1 MTMTDERLA
10 ELDAV
15 MARATAGE
23 WGVWAEPCAHPSSAQ
38 QELVQQVAQTEGFVG
53 ALYLID
59 AGGKCPA
66 TTGCGPTSAANAD
79 AIVALHNAYPD
90 LKALI
95 DAQAATIARLES
107 ELEKTTHPHF
117 WWDVND
123 SENGCDDITSILDN
137 YEIGEVV
144 ELSCARDLPNQWA
157 VGYVTESGGFRG
169 QTFATEAE
177 AVAFAAERAALAG
190 AA

>member
-15 MARATAGE
+15 MAKATAGE
-23 WGVWAEPCAHPSSAQ
+23 WHVFQCVQLEGDTLFQLEARVEPGTLQCVSTDIAG
-38 QELVQQVAQTEGFVG
+38 ED
-53 ALYLID
+53 D
-59 AGGKCPA
+59 AA
-66 TTGCGPTSAANAD
+66 

-117 WWDVND
+117 WWDVD
-123 SENGCDDITSILDN
+123 VSGNGCDDITSILEN

-177 AVAFAAERAALAG
+177 AVAFAAERAALTG

>member
-15 MARATAGE
+15 MAKVRTFPFGSEE
-23 WGVWAEPCAHPSSAQ
+23 WE
-38 QELVQQVAQTEGFVG
+38 VAF
-53 ALYLID
+53 I
-59 AGGKCPA
+59 PA
-66 TTGCGPTSAANAD
+66 RLAAY
-79 AIVALHNAYPD
+79 NAYPD

-117 WWDVND
+117 WWDVD
-123 SENGCDDITSILDN
+123 VSGNGCDDITSILEN

-177 AVAFAAERAALAG
+177 AVAFAAERAALTG

>member
-15 MARATAGE
+15 MAKASPTTWHLATGAIGVNPWISCGNWTRHDGE
-23 WGVWAEPCAHPSSAQ
+23 YQRGGCILNMVAHDNR
-38 QELVQQVAQTEGFVG
+38 ED
-53 ALYLID
+53 D
-59 AGGKCPA
+59 AA
-66 TTGCGPTSAANAD
+66 

-90 LKALI
+90 LRAHI

-117 WWDVND
+117 WWDVD
-123 SENGCDDITSILDN
+123 DGGNGCDDITSILEN

-169 QTFATEAE
+169 QDRKS
-177 AVAFAAERAALAG
+177 VV
-190 AA
+190 